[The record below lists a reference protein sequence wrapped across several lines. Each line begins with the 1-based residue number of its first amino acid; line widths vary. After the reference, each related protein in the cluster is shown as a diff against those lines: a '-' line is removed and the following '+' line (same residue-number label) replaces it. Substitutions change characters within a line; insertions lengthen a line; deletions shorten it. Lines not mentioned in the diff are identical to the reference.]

1 MFLSSET
8 LLIHISVSSPAK
20 EATQIVGAAR
30 VAEIPGAAL
39 VVKEAA
45 EKAARVAETSGAAP
59 VVKEAAEN
67 AVGVSYIVGAARV
80 AKTPGKASGS

>member
-1 MFLSSET
+1 MESAAELNVPEFGDAAHCRAAL
-8 LLIHISVSSPAK
+8 HISVSSPAK

-30 VAEIPGAAL
+30 VAEIPGAAP

-45 EKAARVAETSGAAP
+45 EKAARVADTSGAAP

-67 AVGVSYIVGAARV
+67 AVGVS
-80 AKTPGKASGS
+80 